1 MEQIIQKQSQ
11 GGARAGAGRPRGSKA
26 RVSVESLLAELELRA
41 PGESYEALLLDD
53 FLRARLEDDKGLVL
67 KYHNLILN
75 KVMHTL
81 TTVEVV
87 EGQDA
92 IDAKS
97 RAFAEAIAQIV
108 GIPAKD

>member
-1 MEQIIQKQSQ
+1 
-11 GGARAGAGRPRGSKA
+11 
-26 RVSVESLLAELELRA
+26 
-41 PGESYEALLLDD
+41 
-53 FLRARLEDDKGLVL
+53 VL

-108 GIPAKD
+108 GIPTKD